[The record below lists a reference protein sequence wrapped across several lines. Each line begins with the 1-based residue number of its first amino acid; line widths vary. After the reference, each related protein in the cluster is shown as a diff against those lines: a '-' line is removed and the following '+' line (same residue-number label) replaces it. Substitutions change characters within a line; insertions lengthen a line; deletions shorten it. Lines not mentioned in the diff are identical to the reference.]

1 MYISLDAFFL
11 NTALFF
17 LTLTLYFKVLFVLN
31 RALLFLRLVVIN
43 LELDTNYKNER
54 YFSNPEKSLPS
65 SIAPYVLNSADILF
79 GDFTYTLMVMAF
91 RIG

>member
-1 MYISLDAFFL
+1 MYLSLDAFFL

-17 LTLTLYFKVLFVLN
+17 LTLRLFFKVLFVLN

-65 SIAPYVLNSADILF
+65 PYVLNSADILF
-79 GDFTYTLMVMAF
+79 GDFTYTLMAILI